1 VIRLED
7 LGWGPFFQQQL
18 NRCNAPEIMPARV
31 TEEMKGAYRVLSETG
46 PLLASVRGRLLH
58 QASASDELPASGDWV
73 LVERLPGESRGIIA
87 RLLDRRTK
95 LSRTRPSPSP
105 RSQRTEEQVLAANV
119 DAVFVVGALNRDYN
133 PRRIERYLAVTWESG
148 ARPVVVLNK
157 ADLRDDVTH
166 LIGETEAIAPGV
178 PVLATSTLTGD
189 GIEAMR
195 AQIAPGETAVFV
207 GSSGVGKSSLLNCL
221 LGDSTQVVRDIRADG
236 KGRHTT
242 TSRQL
247 FLIPGG
253 GVVIDT
259 PGLRELTV
267 WDAEAGLDR
276 AFADV
281 DAFAQECAFRDCRH
295 AGEPGCAVRH
305 AINEGDLPEERFAS
319 YRKLERE
326 LQFMARRQDK
336 ALEITERKR
345 WKQIHKQNRERMKF
359 RGR

>member
-1 VIRLED
+1 MFRLED

-18 NRCNAPEIMPARV
+18 NTTSPDVVRPARV
-31 TEEMKGAYRVLSETG
+31 AAEMKGAYRVLTDAG
-46 PLLASVRGRLLH
+46 ALLASIRGRLLY
-58 QASASDELPASGDWV
+58 QAASSDELPAAGDWV
-73 LVERLPGESRGIIA
+73 LVERVPGEDRGLIV
-87 RLLDRRTK
+87 RLLERRTK
-95 LSRTRPSPSP
+95 LSRMRPSPNP

-119 DAVFVVGALNRDYN
+119 DAVFVVAALNRDFN
-133 PRRIERYLAVTWESG
+133 PRRIERYLTVAWESG

-157 ADLRDDVTH
+157 ADLRNDVPDVVR
-166 LIGETEAIAPGV
+166 ETESLAPGL
-178 PVLATSTLTGD
+178 PVLATSTLTGQ

-195 AQIAPGETAVFV
+195 MQLTPGETAVFV

-259 PGLRELTV
+259 PGLRELTL
-267 WDAEAGLDR
+267 WRAEDGLER
-276 AFADV
+276 SFADV
-281 DAFAQECAFRDCRH
+281 DAFAQECAFRDCHH
-295 AGEPGCAVRH
+295 AGEPGCAVPE
-305 AINEGDLPEERFAS
+305 AIDEGDLLEERFAS

-326 LQFMARRQDK
+326 SDFPARRHNK
-336 ALEITERKR
+336 ALELAERKR
-345 WKQIHKQNRERMKF
+345 WKQIGKQNRERMRF

>member
-18 NRCNAPEIMPARV
+18 NTTGADPLPARV

-119 DAVFVVGALNRDYN
+119 DAVFVVGALNRDFN
-133 PRRIERYLAVTWESG
+133 PRRLERYLAAVWESG
-148 ARPVVVLNK
+148 ASPVVVLNK
-157 ADLRDDVTH
+157 ADLHDD
-166 LIGETEAIAPGV
+166 IPQAIREAEALSPGAEV
-178 PVLATSTLTGD
+178 IATSTLTGE
-189 GIEAMR
+189 GIDRMR
-195 AQIAPGETAVFV
+195 ATLKPGETAVFV
-207 GSSGVGKSSLLNCL
+207 GSSGVGKSSLINRL
-221 LGDSTQVVRDIRADG
+221 LGEDALAVRGIRVDG
-236 KGRHTT
+236 RGRHTT

-247 FLIPGG
+247 LMLPSG

-259 PGLRELTV
+259 PGLRELTL
-267 WDAEAGLDR
+267 WEADDGLER
-276 AFADV
+276 AFSDV
-281 DAFAQECAFRDCRH
+281 DEFARDCAFRDCRH
-295 AGEPGCAVRH
+295 AGEPGCAVRE
-305 AINEGDLPEERFAS
+305 ATDEGDLPEERFAS

-336 ALEITERKR
+336 ALEIAERKR